1 MESNIIMTTLH
12 RHSVLAAEA
21 RLEKQ
26 EYRAI
31 DALRVICQFRDTPS
45 KEAGWVVDDNQE
57 IFNDVIQREI
67 NDHKGACLGMED
79 QWEDEITNLD
89 HVLEKIKGLEAS
101 FEKAKQSLSVLKKK
115 AKKSKRVIQQIIET
129 KGIE

>member
-1 MESNIIMTTLH
+1 MTTLH

-129 KGIE
+129 KGIEW

>member
-1 MESNIIMTTLH
+1 MTTLH

-31 DALRVICQFRDTPS
+31 EALRVICQFRDTPS
-45 KEAGWVVDDNQE
+45 KEAGWVVDYNQE

-129 KGIE
+129 KGIEL